1 MTLRYI
7 YIFQRFAY
15 FRHEYKGKANEHTEL
30 FKFCVVAACIL
41 YFWLLEQLEQL
52 EQLLQAV
59 QISLQMCRWIKSHF
73 HQNRLKA
80 NFPQNAKVLLSENVK
95 TLLEFSYCIETI
107 SNK

>member
-1 MTLRYI
+1 MLI
-7 YIFQRFAY
+7 
-15 FRHEYKGKANEHTEL
+15 EHTGHRDVKIL
-30 FKFCVVAACIL
+30 CVAACIL
-41 YFWLLEQLEQL
+41 YFWLLEQL